1 LYRELGGLTGD
12 EVRVRAKEV
21 FDKFD
26 DDGSGQ
32 METAEV
38 RDAAKLG
45 CRLRPIFGV

>member
-38 RDAAKLG
+38 RLVTSLG
-45 CRLRPIFGV
+45 FRV